1 MAAIFFEPEQLAH
14 EQLLL
19 GTRGGRSASSGD
31 AASGGDAGGGD
42 AGAGAGVPVLP
53 EFYRA
58 KGLFEV
64 AGSERMHALQA
75 VQSTYELVEGPP
87 WSEAQLHCQ
96 ECPARRCCHAATH
109 RQSATRE
116 RRAALWARE
125 ERPRRALGSGDR
137 RGAGCRGGRAAL
149 VRSSTVADVRA
160 PPVLTPR
167 PGRAAPLVRDL
178 HRAQPALARQPAQG
192 AASVPGR
199 RRHGCHVTYMSF
211 KLF

>member
-19 GTRGGRSASSGD
+19 GTRGG
-31 AASGGDAGGGD
+31 D
-42 AGAGAGVPVLP
+42 AGAGAVVPVVP

-87 WSEAQLHCQ
+87 WSEAQPHCQ
-96 ECPARRCCHAATH
+96 ECLARRGSHAATH
-109 RQSATRE
+109 RQSVTRE

-125 ERPRRALGSGDR
+125 ECPRRASGSGEISKG
-137 RGAGCRGGRAAL
+137 RGVPGWPRCARVELYR
-149 VRSSTVADVRA
+149 TVADVSA
-160 PPVLTPR
+160 SPVLDATPR
-167 PGRAAPLVRDL
+167 PSRAA
-178 HRAQPALARQPAQG
+178 RA
-192 AASVPGR
+192 
-199 RRHGCHVTYMSF
+199 
-211 KLF
+211 

>member
-19 GTRGGRSASSGD
+19 GTRGG
-31 AASGGDAGGGD
+31 D
-42 AGAGAGVPVLP
+42 AGAGAGVPVVP

-87 WSEAQLHCQ
+87 WSEARPHCQ
-96 ECPARRCCHAATH
+96 ECLARRGCHAATH
-109 RQSATRE
+109 RHSVTRE

-125 ERPRRALGSGDR
+125 ERPRRAR
-137 RGAGCRGGRAAL
+137 RGPEISKGRGCAGAGPRAAL
-149 VRSSTVADVRA
+149 ARVRISTHYGRRCLSSPCLDAA
-160 PPVLTPR
+160 PR
-167 PGRAAPLVRDL
+167 PSRAA
-178 HRAQPALARQPAQG
+178 RA
-192 AASVPGR
+192 
-199 RRHGCHVTYMSF
+199 
-211 KLF
+211 

>member
-19 GTRGGRSASSGD
+19 GTRGG
-31 AASGGDAGGGD
+31 D
-42 AGAGAGVPVLP
+42 AGAGAGVPVVP

-87 WSEAQLHCQ
+87 WSEAQPHCQ
-96 ECPARRCCHAATH
+96 ECLARRGCHAATH
-109 RQSATRE
+109 RHSVTRE

-125 ERPRRALGSGDR
+125 ERPRRARRGPERSR
-137 RGAGCRGGRAAL
+137 RGARVPGAAGAAAL
-149 VRSSTVADVRA
+149 RSCGALQS
-160 PPVLTPR
+160 PMPQL
-167 PGRAAPLVRDL
+167 PL
-178 HRAQPALARQPAQG
+178 
-192 AASVPGR
+192 S
-199 RRHGCHVTYMSF
+199 
-211 KLF
+211 